1 MNLDQIRAQ
10 HAYQAAAGE
19 NTDFLNLARSLPQ
32 MLQTNGLL
40 ATWAFLL
47 ARNESPHRSVLK
59 ALVIHLQGEGLLAV
73 ELTDPKEILLSAWL
87 GRERPLG
94 TSDLQRLT
102 SETVAFA
109 GWIKRAAEALCDHG
123 K

>member
-1 MNLDQIRAQ
+1 MNLEQVRAQ
-10 HAYQAAAGE
+10 HAYEAAADQDP
-19 NTDFLNLARSLPQ
+19 DFLNLARSLPQ

-47 ARNESPHRSVLK
+47 AKDENPHRSVLK
-59 ALVIHLQGEGLLAV
+59 AFVTHLEGEALLPAGQ
-73 ELTDPKEILLSAWL
+73 TNPKEILLSSWL
-87 GRERPLG
+87 GREHPLG

-102 SETVAFA
+102 SETIAFA
-109 GWIKRAAEALCDHG
+109 GWIKRAAEALCDQG